1 MKKFSSV
8 LAFILVLVLSISALV
23 ACAPKD
29 KENEGSNSETVK
41 VYWYEGTKE
50 LRVDE
55 VEKGSKV
62 ELWTPTSDSG
72 EFQGWYAEASKE
84 TPFDFDQPI
93 NGDVDIFAKF
103 KSSEWAVDENEY
115 YLIGA
120 GAGDMGKANWDHAN
134 AAANLTMTKE
144 PSDTANIYTIT
155 IKMYAG
161 DMFQICYGGAW
172 DGQQGIGF
180 VEGAEYCDGVND
192 YDKGEYTAADKKVA
206 QVKDSE
212 GNVIFTGSDE
222 YNKGFESWNI
232 KLAEGRDGIYKF
244 TFTTNPAAKEYNLL
258 TWELVEAI
266 EPMSETHKM
275 YFIGTM
281 NEWNTTYETED
292 LALTPSTD
300 KSTWTGI
307 ITITEDMY
315 ADWTEGDESNPLGVK
330 CAALKVFN
338 SVNSGYYSPD
348 GNNIFLTEGTY
359 AFKYTV
365 DGDLVEYQKCEYY
378 VVGTFVDSENN
389 AVNFA
394 VKEGVTPKL
403 DENLSATFTATDVTS
418 LGDYSWIASQDKPG
432 VMAVKVV
439 YGCELGIKDWYSDDA
454 NNGDNFY
461 LSAGEHTITLTFDA
475 ENNATVTVDPAA

>member
-1 MKKFSSV
+1 MKKLLSV
-8 LAFILVLVLSISALV
+8 LALVLVLVMSMSAFA
-23 ACAPKD
+23 ACTTGGGDTTTAAD
-29 KENEGSNSETVK
+29 GDTVK

-55 VEKGSKV
+55 VKKGSKI
-62 ELWTPTSDSG
+62 ESWTPESEAG

-84 TPFDFDQPI
+84 TPFDFDKPI
-93 NGDVDIFAKF
+93 NEDTDIFAKF
-103 KSSEWAVDENEY
+103 KSNEWAADENAY

-144 PSDTANIYTIT
+144 ENATANIYTIT

-180 VEGAEYCDGVND
+180 VKGAEYCDGVND
-192 YDKGEYTAADKKVA
+192 YDHNTYTAADKKVA
-206 QVKDSE
+206 QVKDSA
-212 GNVIFTGSDE
+212 GNVVFTGSDE
-222 YNKGFESWNI
+222 YNKGFETWNI

-258 TWELVEAI
+258 TWELVQAI
-266 EPMSETHKM
+266 DPMTETHKM

-281 NEWNTTYETED
+281 NGWSTTYENND

-300 KSTWTGI
+300 KSTWTGF
-307 ITITEDMY
+307 ITITEAMY
-315 ADWTEGDESNPLGVK
+315 EDWTATDASNPLGVK
-330 CAALKVFN
+330 CAALKIFN
-338 SVNSGYYSPD
+338 SVNSQYYSPN
-348 GNNIFLTEGTY
+348 GNNVFLTAGTY

-365 DGDLVEYQKCEYY
+365 EGDKVEYQKCEYY
-378 VVGTFVDSENN
+378 VVGTFVDAENK

-403 DENLSATFTATDVTS
+403 DANLSVTFTATDVTA
-418 LGDYSWIASQDKPG
+418 LGDYSWIASQNKPG

-439 YGCELGIKDWYSDDA
+439 LGCELGIKDWYSDDA

-461 LSAGEHTITLTFDA
+461 LSAGQHTITLTFDA
-475 ENNATVTVDPAA
+475 ENKATVKVDK